1 MQMPWNERRKL
12 GICSFNIDI
21 VNFLTLFT
29 SISARLAKKEDEIEA
44 ERLRRREAEKAK
56 KRMGGR

>member
-1 MQMPWNERRKL
+1 M
-12 GICSFNIDI
+12 CSFNIDI
-21 VNFLTLFT
+21 ANFLTLFT

>member
-12 GICSFNIDI
+12 GMCSFNIDI
-21 VNFLTLFT
+21 ANFLTLFT